1 MASFS
6 TEIEQMKNIPWVITG
21 EFCFLKKWN
30 KEIG

>member
-21 EFCFLKKWN
+21 EFCFFKKM
-30 KEIG
+30 E